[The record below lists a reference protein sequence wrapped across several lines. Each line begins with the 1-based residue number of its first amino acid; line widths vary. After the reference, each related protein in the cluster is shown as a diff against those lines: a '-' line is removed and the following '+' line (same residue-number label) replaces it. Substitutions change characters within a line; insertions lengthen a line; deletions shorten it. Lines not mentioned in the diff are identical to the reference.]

1 MWLLAIGCRLG
12 GSWANP
18 KNHYILGRSNYLFG
32 ADYIEEK
39 NLSQKYG
46 DLRFIE
52 IILNTQTLAKLVM
65 SWRYP
70 NKITESFL
78 TQAVYLRN

>member
-1 MWLLAIGCRLG
+1 MGQKKACKNSGALAIGCRLG

-52 IILNTQTLAKLVM
+52 IILPIKNYGNFPDML
-65 SWRYP
+65 W
-70 NKITESFL
+70 
-78 TQAVYLRN
+78 

>member
-1 MWLLAIGCRLG
+1 MFLNIGCRLG

-46 DLRFIE
+46 DLRCIE
-52 IILNTQTLAKLVM
+52 SI
-65 SWRYP
+65 S
-70 NKITESFL
+70 
-78 TQAVYLRN
+78 